1 MIIGRRDLVQ
11 DGKIQNRWLYP
22 LLLTVLLNAI
32 GYGMIGPV
40 MPDLLVEITGNSAVE
55 AAAYA
60 GQLLFIFAFFQ
71 FLCLPFF
78 GYLSDRLGRRPVIL
92 LAITAIIL
100 DYILM
105 ATTESM
111 IGLYIGRA
119 IAGAFGAAS
128 MTSRA
133 YISDIYEGDERAKYF
148 GYIGVCLATGMM
160 MGPVLG
166 GAAAEISTRM
176 PFIISAGLSVIN
188 LILAIVF
195 LKESHQP
202 SSEAKPFAWNKS
214 NPLTVFKK
222 LIQKS
227 DFQPYLIVFTLI
239 ILAHT
244 SYMTVFSFVTME
256 KFDWS
261 PLDFGLCLMAFG
273 IAGLIGQ
280 GFLIDRAVKYWGLD
294 KSILYGVIFYLIGF
308 LLIGF
313 AGHPIWVY
321 ISVPVAGVAGIF
333 GATIVT
339 KITKLVDSDNQGE
352 IQGIIASASGLM
364 LMIGPILMAEIF
376 AYTTRAKW
384 PISQSIKSGSP
395 FLLGG
400 ALSLICLAILW
411 KAFRRPA
418 QEASQNQ
425 VAPLLEE

>member
-1 MIIGRRDLVQ
+1 MK
-11 DGKIQNRWLYP
+11 GKKQNRWLYP

-40 MPDLLVEITGNSAVE
+40 MPNLLVEITGNNAVE
-55 AAAYA
+55 AAGYA

-105 ATTESM
+105 ATTQSI

-128 MTSRA
+128 ITSRA
-133 YISDIYEGDERAKYF
+133 YVSDIYEGDERAKYF

-160 MGPVLG
+160 LGPVFG
-166 GAAAEISTRM
+166 GAAAEVSTRM
-176 PFIISAGLSVIN
+176 PFILSACLSGLN
-188 LILAIVF
+188 LILAILF

-202 SSEAKPFAWNKS
+202 SSETEPFSWNKS
-214 NPLTVFKK
+214 SPLTVFKK
-222 LIQKS
+222 LFQKS

-256 KFDWS
+256 KFNWS

-280 GFLIDRAVKYWGLD
+280 GFLIDRAVKSWGLD
-294 KSILYGVIFYLIGF
+294 KSIIYGVIFYLIGF

-313 AGHPIWVY
+313 ANHPIWVY
-321 ISVPVAGVAGIF
+321 LAVPVAAIAGIF

-352 IQGIIASASGLM
+352 IQGIIGSASGLM

-376 AYTTRAKW
+376 TYTTLSEW
-384 PISQSIKSGSP
+384 PISQAIKNGSP

-400 ALSLICLAILW
+400 LLSLICLAILG
-411 KAFRRPA
+411 KTFTRPA
-418 QEASQNQ
+418 QEELQD
-425 VAPLLEE
+425 

>member
-1 MIIGRRDLVQ
+1 MT
-11 DGKIQNRWLYP
+11 QNRWLYP

-55 AAAYA
+55 AAGYA

-78 GYLSDRLGRRPVIL
+78 GYLSDRIGRRPVIL
-92 LAITAIIL
+92 LAITAIIF

-105 ATTESM
+105 ATTQSM
-111 IGLYIGRA
+111 LGLYIGRA

-133 YISDIYEGDERAKYF
+133 YVSDIYKGDDRAKYF

-176 PFIISAGLSVIN
+176 PFIISAGLSAIN
-188 LILAIVF
+188 LVLAFLF
-195 LKESHQP
+195 LKESRQASP
-202 SSEAKPFAWNKS
+202 ETAKPFSWAKS
-214 NPLTVFKK
+214 NPLGVFQK
-222 LIQKS
+222 LFQKS
-227 DFQPYLIVFTLI
+227 DFRPYLIVFTLI

-244 SYMTVFSFVTME
+244 SYITVFSFVTME

-280 GFLIDRAVKYWGLD
+280 GFLIERAVKTLGLD
-294 KSILYGVIFYLIGF
+294 KSIFYGVIFYLIGF

-313 AGHPIWVY
+313 ANHPIWIY
-321 ISVPVAGVAGIF
+321 IAVPVAAIAGIF

-339 KITKLVDSDNQGE
+339 KITKLVDGDNQGE
-352 IQGIIASASGLM
+352 IQGIIGSASGLM
-364 LMIGPILMAEIF
+364 LMIGPLFMAEIF
-376 AYTTRAKW
+376 TFTTLAKW
-384 PISQSIKSGSP
+384 PIPQAIKNGSP
-395 FLLGG
+395 FLFGG
-400 ALSLICLAILW
+400 ALSIICLAILS
-411 KAFRRPA
+411 KAFRRPP
-418 QEASQNQ
+418 QEAPS
-425 VAPLLEE
+425 A

>member
-1 MIIGRRDLVQ
+1 MRCQYVDSPLCWTVPVVVMVVALSCCFVAFCFILRTPALFLCVP
-11 DGKIQNRWLYP
+11 WLET
-22 LLLTVLLNAI
+22 LRAGLTF
-32 GYGMIGPV
+32 
-40 MPDLLVEITGNSAVE
+40 SAE
-55 AAAYA
+55 AATPSA
-60 GQLLFIFAFFQ
+60 
-71 FLCLPFF
+71 
-78 GYLSDRLGRRPVIL
+78 RRPRWPRPGHR
-92 LAITAIIL
+92 ARRSTSTA
-100 DYILM
+100 
-105 ATTESM
+105 
-111 IGLYIGRA
+111 
-119 IAGAFGAAS
+119 
-128 MTSRA
+128 SRA